1 MAFASRSVG
10 QRGRER
16 ENQRE
21 KEDLDVYVHI
31 CISLWADGVTSC
43 ASMSINMEGPKIGLN
58 KPFLHDVGST
68 ADISEGATW
77 GLLN

>member
-1 MAFASRSVG
+1 MAFASRSG
-10 QRGRER
+10 ASTGRER

-43 ASMSINMEGPKIGLN
+43 ASMYINMAGPKIGL
-58 KPFLHDVGST
+58 K
-68 ADISEGATW
+68 SEQTVSP
-77 GLLN
+77 